1 MYLHDGDASFS
12 KNTFSLPRKKIW
24 KQYRLISEMPTQKKL
39 FEQNL
44 KEGGFRGFEEKKN
57 PKTEGT
63 KAGLFKDHW
72 GSQCVREETSKTARP
87 KSGEMG
93 EVVKVG

>member
-1 MYLHDGDASFS
+1 MKCLLRRNYLNKVSKKVAS
-12 KNTFSLPRKKIW
+12 
-24 KQYRLISEMPTQKKL
+24 
-39 FEQNL
+39 
-44 KEGGFRGFEEKKN
+44 EGLREKKN

-72 GSQCVREETSKTARP
+72 GSQCVREETSKTVRP
-87 KSGEMG
+87 KSSEMG

>member
-1 MYLHDGDASFS
+1 M
-12 KNTFSLPRKKIW
+12 
-24 KQYRLISEMPTQKKL
+24 KL
-39 FEQNL
+39 FEQSL
-44 KEGGFRGFEEKKN
+44 KEGGFRGFEKKKKN

-72 GSQCVREETSKTARP
+72 GSQCVREETSKTFTP

-93 EVVKVG
+93 EVVR